1 MIMFAR
7 LATLLPLVDAPPHKQ
22 IFVMKRMHDLLEKAR
37 NMSSSKDALAVKLG
51 RNFKRSG
58 MFSY

>member
-1 MIMFAR
+1 MFAN
-7 LATLLPLVDAPPHKQ
+7 LATLLPLVDAPPYKQ
-22 IFVMKRMHDLLEKAR
+22 ILVMKRMHDLLEKVR
-37 NMSSSKDALAVKLG
+37 NMSSSKNTLAVKLG